1 MIKSAK
7 YICVVLFLIIQY
19 SNLVAQSSTSKKV
32 PNLTTFDE
40 KPVHFGFII
49 GFNTMNFTIHHSGY
63 YDADAATPDVG
74 DDVPM
79 YTEVLDLTPG
89 INLGIVSSFRLR
101 KNLNLRI
108 LPGISFGQRNLTYT
122 YNDGNRNTEIDNPIV
137 NATSNRDINEPLKI
151 KSTFIEMPILL
162 KYGSDRMHNIKPY
175 VVAGI
180 NPRFDLA
187 KNKQDRMLLRNMDLY
202 YEFGVG
208 FDSYLNFFRLST
220 ELKISIGMADVLN
233 HDGTGDAVDYRYTQS
248 IDKLTSRIFVLSFFF
263 E

>member
-7 YICVVLFLIIQY
+7 YICVVLLVIMLC
-19 SNLVAQSSTSKKV
+19 SNLLAQSSTSKKV

-40 KPVHFGFII
+40 KPIHFGFII

-63 YDADAATPDVG
+63 YDESNSTADVG

-89 INLGIVSSFRLR
+89 INLGIVSSFRLS

-122 YNDGNRNTEIDNPIV
+122 YSDGNPETEIDNPIAS
-137 NATSNRDINEPLKI
+137 ATSSRDIDDPLKI
-151 KSTFIEMPILL
+151 KSTFLEMPVLL

-208 FDSYLNFFRLST
+208 FDSYLNYFRLST
-220 ELKISIGMADVLN
+220 ELKISIGLADVLN
-233 HDGTGDAVDYRYTQS
+233 HEGTGEAIDYRYTQA
-248 IDKLTSRIFVLSFFF
+248 IDKMTSRIFVLSFYF